1 MINRLHHKD
10 IIVAKEIRA
19 VFQSSYEV
27 EAELLSA
34 TDFPPLKRT
43 LTNYINSKTDFFGY
57 SKNKVLAGIIE
68 IEHDRDITSINSLV
82 VHPNHFRQG
91 IARQLL
97 EFTFATF
104 DSKLVVV
111 ETGLKNDP
119 AISLYKKFGFKEVKQ
134 WDTNHGVRKIKFEY
148 SVPN

>member
-1 MINRLHHKD
+1 MIIKLQHKD
-10 IIVAKEIRA
+10 IEVAKRIRA
-19 VFQSSYEV
+19 VFQLSYKI
-27 EAELLSA
+27 EAKLLGA
-34 TDFPPLKRT
+34 KEFPPLKRK
-43 LTNYINSKTDFFGY
+43 LTEYINSDTAFYGY
-57 SKNKVLAGIIE
+57 FNEDLIGVIE
-68 IEHDRDITSINSLV
+68 TEHNNLYTHINSLV

-97 EFTFATF
+97 EFTFVTF
-104 DSKLVVV
+104 DSTLFVV

-148 SVPN
+148 SAPN